1 MNQKYIVKKLLK
13 NNQSEPAYKDKLDV
27 PDETDN
33 FMLACRKTIRD
44 KLRDDFALHRKMH
57 RIVGNLK
64 RRLLRALARSFS
76 LKAVTRIKPKIFRVI
91 PINKLIW
98 TTGCTFR

>member
-33 FMLACRKTIRD
+33 FMLACRKTNCEMT
-44 KLRDDFALHRKMH
+44 LPYTVKMH